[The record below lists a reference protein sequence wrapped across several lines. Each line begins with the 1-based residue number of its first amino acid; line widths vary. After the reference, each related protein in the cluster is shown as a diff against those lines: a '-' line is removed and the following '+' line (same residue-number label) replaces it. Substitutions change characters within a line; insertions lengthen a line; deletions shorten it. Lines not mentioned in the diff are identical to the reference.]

1 MATWRSWR
9 DDSLRTI
16 RPENKGAV
24 PAPKSQ
30 APPKIVPPPAKPKK
44 RDKSTTPPRSFLSQ
58 SQLPCNKPK
67 KREKWLLTRK
77 TWRYMA
83 DAGKLLIPES
93 LRKGKDMK
101 EYTNDELAKLE
112 EHFNSLCDQQQEFIE
127 WEGPRQDPRVLL
139 AHNRVPRQGPDIA
152 DGIPKFRLVLPVGQ
166 EPPPGYIQVGT
177 RTLPMGDLH
186 DDDQGGAHDSYLQL
200 PSGLLLQ
207 ELPAAYLCER
217 DWYARRSSSPSDSG
231 ILSPE
236 DPSYGEDLKSL
247 DEGGVGSGVDSGVGG
262 VKRLKYR
269 VIGIQTDPLPEEFYR
284 LQEEEQ
290 RRIEEEKRR
299 KEEEERLRKE
309 AEEKAQRELEAA
321 EATMMGDSV
330 MRYSKML
337 RRNSKTSDQ
346 KKAERFRGMN
356 YDPTLRNIKA
366 KYLHKEETL
375 PGYKKS
381 IEIQVGESL
390 LALLSQMRT
399 PIDPPKPK
407 KNKNRK
413 ISGSD
418 FSESVGSPMRRY
430 SVAEPLLPPTGDVE
444 RDFFSHLYSGDMTAL
459 EGSSVPEDY
468 YNYLESWYRA
478 QKGNFL

>member
-1 MATWRSWR
+1 
-9 DDSLRTI
+9 
-16 RPENKGAV
+16 
-24 PAPKSQ
+24 
-30 APPKIVPPPAKPKK
+30 
-44 RDKSTTPPRSFLSQ
+44 
-58 SQLPCNKPK
+58 
-67 KREKWLLTRK
+67 
-77 TWRYMA
+77 MA

-186 DDDQGGAHDSYLQL
+186 DDDPGGAHDSYLQL

-269 VIGIQTDPLPEEFYR
+269 VIGIQTDPLPEEFFR

-381 IEIQVGESL
+381 IEKE
-390 LALLSQMRT
+390 
-399 PIDPPKPK
+399 
-407 KNKNRK
+407 
-413 ISGSD
+413 
-418 FSESVGSPMRRY
+418 
-430 SVAEPLLPPTGDVE
+430 
-444 RDFFSHLYSGDMTAL
+444 
-459 EGSSVPEDY
+459 
-468 YNYLESWYRA
+468 
-478 QKGNFL
+478 

>member
-16 RPENKGAV
+16 RPETKGGV
-24 PAPKSQ
+24 VEPKTGQ
-30 APPKIVPPPAKPKK
+30 LGPPKIVPPPAKPKK
-44 RDKSTTPPRSFLSQ
+44 RDKSADTPQ
-58 SQLPCNKPK
+58 TQLPSANTK
-67 KREKWLLTRK
+67 KRERWLLTRK
-77 TWRYMA
+77 TWRFMA

-93 LRKGKDMK
+93 LRRGKDMK
-101 EYTNDELAKLE
+101 EYTNDELARLE
-112 EHFNSLCDQQQEFIE
+112 EHFNSICDQQQDFIE
-127 WEGPRQDPRVLL
+127 WEGPRQDPRVML
-139 AHNRVPRQGPDIA
+139 AHNRVPRHGPDIA
-152 DGIPKFRLVLPVGQ
+152 DGIPKFRLVLPIGQ

-177 RTLPMGDLH
+177 RTLPMGALH
-186 DDDQGGAHDSYLQL
+186 DDDPGAANDSYLQL
-200 PSGLLLQ
+200 PSGILLQ

-231 ILSPE
+231 VLSP
-236 DPSYGEDLKSL
+236 GELSL
-247 DEGGVGSGVDSGVGG
+247 DGAGEGGVGSGVDSGVGE

-269 VIGIQTDPLPEEFYR
+269 HCGSQTDDMPEEFFR

-330 MRYSKML
+330 MRYSKMM
-337 RRNSKTSDQ
+337 RRNSKSSDQ

-366 KYLHKEETL
+366 KYLHKEETI
-375 PGYKKS
+375 PGFKKS
-381 IEIQVGESL
+381 VEIQVGESL

-399 PIDPPKPK
+399 PVDPPKQK
-407 KNKNRK
+407 KIKDRK
-413 ISGSD
+413 VSGSD
-418 FSESVGSPMRRY
+418 FSESVGSPGRRY

-478 QKGNFL
+478 QKGTFIQ

>member
-24 PAPKSQ
+24 GPPKSTV
-30 APPKIVPPPAKPKK
+30 PPKIVPPPAKPKK
-44 RDKSTTPPRSFLSQ
+44 RDKSPQDGSLSH
-58 SQLPCNKPK
+58 SQLPKPK

-127 WEGPRQDPRVLL
+127 WEGPRQDPRVML
-139 AHNRVPRQGPDIA
+139 AHNRVPRHGPEVVP

-186 DDDQGGAHDSYLQL
+186 DDDPGTGNDSYLQL

-207 ELPAAYLCER
+207 ELPTAYLVDR
-217 DWYARRSSSPSDSG
+217 DWCARRSSSPSDSG
-231 ILSPE
+231 VLSP
-236 DPSYGEDLKSL
+236 DDFSRGD
-247 DEGGVGSGVDSGVGG
+247 DVDGTGDGGVGSGVDSGVGS

-269 VIGIQTDPLPEEFYR
+269 TCGCQTDEIPEEFYR
-284 LQEEEQ
+284 LQEEEK
-290 RRIEEEKRR
+290 RRIEEERLR

-337 RRNSKTSDQ
+337 R
-346 KKAERFRGMN
+346 
-356 YDPTLRNIKA
+356 
-366 KYLHKEETL
+366 
-375 PGYKKS
+375 
-381 IEIQVGESL
+381 
-390 LALLSQMRT
+390 
-399 PIDPPKPK
+399 KP
-407 KNKNRK
+407 
-413 ISGSD
+413 
-418 FSESVGSPMRRY
+418 
-430 SVAEPLLPPTGDVE
+430 
-444 RDFFSHLYSGDMTAL
+444 
-459 EGSSVPEDY
+459 
-468 YNYLESWYRA
+468 
-478 QKGNFL
+478 